1 MRMEDILVKEYTDES
16 EDILSHHGI
25 LGQKWGILRFQ
36 NADGSYT
43 RAGKERRRKSFRL
56 ETKEERDIRLAKKS
70 AKQAVQQVKKAEKAA
85 KREEKREK
93 KSAEDAVKLERKKA
107 QILRSGDADRIYKNQ
122 HLFSDQEINTALNRL
137 RQNEQVRLMSKSY
150 KREVERA
157 EKSKQRAIERS
168 EKQKNKNNQ
177 QNDQKQKENKKQV
190 KTGEERVKQ
199 ILGYVGTGITAYDTY
214 KKVANA
220 VNSITGEKTMP
231 TFTKGG
237 GGLKG
242 WYEDRTSVKE
252 KTKTEKRVEKDIKT
266 AQANIDA
273 KNASDRAEK
282 AKKEADMQRRTSV
295 VGEGNNQKS
304 SYDGTTKF
312 TRPTSDYVNTTS
324 FTVNN
329 GSTKSSSSTRS
340 NPTIINMAF
349 DASSG
354 SYKSSGYDWYGSM
367 NTPIAGLLDSGN
379 HLTRR

>member
-25 LGQKWGILRFQ
+25 LGQKWGIRRFQ

-43 RAGKERRRKSFRL
+43 RAGEERRRKSFRL
-56 ETKEERDIRLAKKS
+56 ETKEERDVRLAKKS
-70 AKQAVQQVKKAEKAA
+70 VKKAVQQVKKAEKAA

-93 KSAEDAVKLERKKA
+93 KSAEDAAKLERKKA

-137 RQNEQVRLMSKSY
+137 RQNEQVRLMSKGY
-150 KREVERA
+150 QKEVAKAQKEMQRQA
-157 EKSKQRAIERS
+157 EKKMKSQQA
-168 EKQKNKNNQ
+168 QQ
-177 QNDQKQKENKKQV
+177 QNKQQV
-190 KTGEERVKQ
+190 KNGKTMVRKLWDAGKMAA
-199 ILGYVGTGITAYDTY
+199 GMYATY
-214 KKVANA
+214 NQVAKA
-220 VNSITGEKTMP
+220 VNSITGEDTMP
-231 TFTKGG
+231 NFSTSSF
-237 GGLKG
+237 KG
-242 WYEDRTSVKE
+242 WRDK
-252 KTKTEKRVEKDIKT
+252 KTDQKKEKRVDSDIKT
-266 AQANIDA
+266 TQANIDA
-273 KNASDRAEK
+273 KNASERAEK

-295 VGEGNNQKS
+295 VGEGNSQKS
-304 SYDGTTKF
+304 SYDGTTRF

-340 NPTIINMAF
+340 NSTIINMAF

-367 NTPIAGLLDSGN
+367 DTPIAGLLDSGN
-379 HLTRR
+379 YLTRR